1 MYLRRFYDEALAHA
15 SYLVGCQ
22 ETGEACVIDPARD
35 VEPYLHT
42 AKREGLRIVAA
53 LETHIHADFVSGARE
68 LAGGAGAAI
77 CVSDEGPPEWKSAY
91 VQAYPHRLLR
101 DGDELRFGHVRLVVM
116 HTPGHTPEHV
126 SYLLYDGKTSP
137 DVPMA
142 LFSGDFV
149 FVGDVGRPDLLE
161 RVAGES
167 GSSEALARQMFR
179 SLRKFEA
186 LPDHVQVLP
195 AHGAG
200 SACGKALG
208 AVPSSTVGYEKLV
221 NWALQHQDE
230 DAFVQA
236 LLAGQPEA
244 PVYFARMKQV
254 NKNGP
259 RLLKELS
266 APARAALSPEAL
278 RAWRASG
285 IVLDVRPA
293 DAFAKRHLAG
303 SLNIPWNKSFV
314 TWAGWLLPADRHIHL
329 LAADGIAPD
338 VIRALRSIGIDDVAD
353 WADPAEV
360 EGAAADDVASYVN
373 VTPDDVRGAL
383 AQQDIWL
390 LDVRNADEWAGGHLP
405 QAHHIPLS
413 KLAVHIQEVP
423 REASVYVYCRTG
435 GRSAIAASLLRA
447 HGVEDVRNM
456 LGGYEA
462 WRGKGF
468 PVEA

>member
-1 MYLRRFYDEALAHA
+1 MYLRRFYDEGLAHA

-35 VEPYLHT
+35 IEPYLAT

-68 LAGGAGAAI
+68 LADRVGAAI
-77 CVSDEGPPEWKSAY
+77 CVSDEGPPEWKSGY
-91 VQAYPHRLLR
+91 VKAYPHRLLK
-101 DGDELRFGHVRLVVM
+101 DGDELRFGAVRLVVI

-126 SYLLYDGKTSP
+126 SYLLYDGKASP

-221 NWALQHQDE
+221 SWALQHKDE
-230 DAFVQA
+230 DSFVQA

-259 RLLKELS
+259 RLLAELGT
-266 APARAALSPEAL
+266 PERAELSPERL
-278 RAWRASG
+278 RAWRESG

-314 TWAGWLLPADRHIHL
+314 TWAGWLLPADSPIHL
-329 LAADGIAPD
+329 LAADSVLTD
-338 VIRALRSIGIDDVAD
+338 VMRALRSIGIDGVEDVAH
-353 WADPAEV
+353 PAELDHLSL
-360 EGAAADDVASYVN
+360 EEASAYLNVA
-373 VTPDDVRGAL
+373 PDEVRHAL
-383 AQQDIWL
+383 ANEELWL
-390 LDVRNADEWAGGHLP
+390 LDVRNPDEWEGGHLP
-405 QAHHIPLS
+405 KAHHIPLP
-413 KLAVHIQEVP
+413 KLTAHLHDVP
-423 REASVYVYCRTG
+423 RHQPVYVYCRTG
-435 GRSAIAASLLRA
+435 GRSAIAASVLRA
-447 HGVEDVRNM
+447 HGIGDVRNM
-456 LGGYEA
+456 VGGYEA
-462 WRGKGF
+462 WRSKGF
-468 PVEA
+468 PIES

>member
-1 MYLRRFYDEALAHA
+1 MYLRRFYDEGLAHA

-35 VEPYLHT
+35 VEPYLLT

-68 LAGGAGAAI
+68 LADRAGAAI
-77 CVSDEGPPEWKSAY
+77 CVSDEGPPEWKSEY
-91 VQAYPHRLLR
+91 VHAYPHRLLK
-101 DGDELRFGHVRLVVM
+101 DGDELHFGNVRLVVM

-161 RVAGES
+161 RVAGER

-186 LPDHVQVLP
+186 LPDHVQVL
-195 AHGAG
+195 
-200 SACGKALG
+200 
-208 AVPSSTVGYEKLV
+208 
-221 NWALQHQDE
+221 
-230 DAFVQA
+230 
-236 LLAGQPEA
+236 LAGQPEA

-259 RLLKELS
+259 RLLAELG
-266 APARAALSPEAL
+266 APERAKLSPERL
-278 RAWRASG
+278 RAWRESG
-285 IVLDVRPA
+285 VVLDVRPA

-314 TWAGWLLPADRHIHL
+314 TWAGWLLPAERPIHL
-329 LAADGIAPD
+329 LAADAIAPD
-338 VIRALRSIGIDDVAD
+338 VIRALRSIGIDDVVD
-353 WADPAEV
+353 WAHPAAV
-360 EGAAADDVASYVN
+360 ERAAPDDVASYAN
-373 VTPDDVRGAL
+373 VSPDEVRGAL
-383 AQQDIWL
+383 AQQDLWL
-390 LDVRNADEWAGGHLP
+390 LDVRNVDEWAGGHLP

-413 KLAVHIQEVP
+413 KLAAHIHDVP
-423 REASVYVYCRTG
+423 RDGSVYVYCRTG
-435 GRSAIAASLLRA
+435 GRTAIAASLLRA
-447 HGVEDVRNM
+447 HGVGDVRNM
-456 LGGYEA
+456 VGGYEA

-468 PVEA
+468 PIEA

>member
-1 MYLRRFYDEALAHA
+1 MYLRRFYDEGLAHA

-35 VEPYLHT
+35 VEPYVRT
-42 AKREGLRIVAA
+42 AKSEGLRIVAA

-68 LAGGAGAAI
+68 LAEVAGAAI
-77 CVSDEGPPEWKSAY
+77 CVSDEGPPEWKSEY
-91 VQAYPHRLLR
+91 VQAYPHRLLK
-101 DGDELRFGHVRLVVM
+101 DGDELHFGNVRLVVM

-126 SYLLYDGKTSP
+126 SYLLYDGKASP

-221 NWALQHQDE
+221 NWALQHTDE
-230 DAFVQA
+230 DAFVRA

-254 NKNGP
+254 NKRGP
-259 RLLKELS
+259 RPLKELGH
-266 APARAALSPEAL
+266 PARVELSPEKL
-278 RAWRASG
+278 RAWRESG

-314 TWAGWLLPADRHIHL
+314 TWAGWLLNADQPIHL
-329 LAADGIAPD
+329 LAADGVAPD
-338 VIRALRSIGIDDVAD
+338 VIRALRSIGIDDVVD
-353 WADPAEV
+353 FADPAAV
-360 EGAAADDVASYVN
+360 ERAAPDDVASYAN
-373 VTPDDVRGAL
+373 VSPEEVRGAL
-383 AQQDIWL
+383 DTRGVWL
-390 LDVRNADEWAGGHLP
+390 LDVRNPDEWEAGHLP

-413 KLAVHIQEVP
+413 KLAARIHDVP
-423 REASVYVYCRTG
+423 RDQPVYVYCRTG
-435 GRSAIAASLLRA
+435 GRSAIAASVLQA
-447 HGVEDVRNM
+447 HGVADVRNM
-456 LGGYEA
+456 VGGYTA
-462 WRGKGF
+462 WRAKGF
-468 PVEA
+468 PVEP